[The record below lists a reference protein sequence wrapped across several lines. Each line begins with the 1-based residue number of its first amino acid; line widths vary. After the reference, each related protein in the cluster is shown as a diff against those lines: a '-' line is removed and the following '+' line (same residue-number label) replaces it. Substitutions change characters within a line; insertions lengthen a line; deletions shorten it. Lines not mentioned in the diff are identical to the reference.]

1 MASNLGRLIT
11 TLAEQSKPKLGF
23 LSPRSETGTLFKSN
37 AAIRLISSSTPLS
50 NQQKNPKKEREV
62 AEEEISS
69 EPKMSL
75 ENDFKDD
82 EDEGDDEDGDD
93 DGESVHVN
101 KETGEVGGPKGP
113 EPTRYGDWER
123 AGRCYDF

>member
-1 MASNLGRLIT
+1 MASNLGRLFT

-23 LSPRSETGTLFKSN
+23 LSSRSETGTLFKSN
-37 AAIRLISSSTPLS
+37 AARRLISSSTPSS
-50 NQQKNPKKEREV
+50 NQQENPKKEREV

-82 EDEGDDEDGDD
+82 EDEGNEDDGD

-123 AGRCYDF
+123 AGRCSDF